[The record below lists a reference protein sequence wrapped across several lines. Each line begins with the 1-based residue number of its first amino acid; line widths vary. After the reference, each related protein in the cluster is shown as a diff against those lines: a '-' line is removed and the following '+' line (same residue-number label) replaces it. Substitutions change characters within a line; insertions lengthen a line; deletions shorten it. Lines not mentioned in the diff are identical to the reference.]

1 MDFFVRRVFFVATDY
16 EISGSVETWKVGM
29 TYAPI
34 QDVKF
39 RGTISRDIRAPNINE
54 LFQELNIGL
63 TSTFD
68 PVTNTTPTH
77 GRTQRGNLSLTPE
90 KADSMTVGVV

>member
-1 MDFFVRRVFFVATDY
+1 
-16 EISGSVETWKVGM
+16 M
-29 TYAPI
+29 TYSPI
-34 QDVKF
+34 PDVRF

-68 PVTNTTPTH
+68 PETNTVPTH
-77 GRTQRGNLSLTPE
+77 GRTQRATW
-90 KADSMTVGVV
+90 T